1 VTDRRAAALAALLD
15 RVVPSD
21 EHGPGALEAGVAAY
35 VDDALAGEPDLERR
49 LAALAALPDAELDG
63 DPLFELVRRR
73 AIEGYFAGPAGWEL
87 LGYPGPR
94 AVWTA
99 QEQAIE

>member
-1 VTDRRAAALAALLD
+1 VTGERAAALAALLD
-15 RVVPSD
+15 RLVPSD
-21 EHGPGALEAGVAAY
+21 EHGPGALESGVAAH
-35 VDDALAGEPDLERR
+35 VEEALADEPDLDRR

-73 AIEGYFAGPAGWEL
+73 TIEGTFAGPAGWAL

-99 QEQAIE
+99 EEQAIE